1 MLNQEYPKFEKG
13 SFEGLEISLSEP
25 IVKINLRGKKKEF
38 FTKIGKILSIIL
50 PIEPNTSS
58 SNQQYSTLW
67 LSPDEWLVYFNG
79 EDRQLFNNL
88 FNEISKL
95 NFGSVVDVSNQWI
108 CINIKGNKTFDLLS
122 SGSPFNFNNF
132 KKNKNSVTQTLLN
145 HTDVI
150 IHHKEINEINLFVR
164 RSFSEDLWLWIK
176 DSARSVSY
184 THLTLPTILRV

>member
-50 PIEPNTSS
+50 PIEPNTST
-58 SNQQYSTLW
+58 SNQQYNTLW
-67 LSPDEWLVYFNG
+67 LSPDEWLVYFKG
-79 EDRQLFNNL
+79 EDRQLFDNL

-122 SGSPFNFNNF
+122 SGSPFNFESF
-132 KKNKNSVTQTLLN
+132 KKTKNSVTQTLLN

-176 DSARSVSY
+176 DSARF
-184 THLTLPTILRV
+184 I

>member
-1 MLNQEYPKFEKG
+1 M
-13 SFEGLEISLSEP
+13 
-25 IVKINLRGKKKEF
+25 
-38 FTKIGKILSIIL
+38 
-50 PIEPNTSS
+50 
-58 SNQQYSTLW
+58 W

-122 SGSPFNFNNF
+122 SGSPFNFESF
-132 KKNKNSVTQTLLN
+132 KKTKNSVTQTLLN

-176 DSARSVSY
+176 DSARF
-184 THLTLPTILRV
+184 I

>member
-13 SFEGLEISLSEP
+13 SFNGLEISLAAP

-122 SGSPFNFNNF
+122 SGSPFDFNDF
-132 KKNKNSVTQTLLN
+132 KKTKNSVTQTLLN

-164 RSFSEDLWLWIK
+164 RSFSEDLLLWIK
-176 DSARSVSY
+176 DSARF
-184 THLTLPTILRV
+184 I